1 MVLHLS
7 RALQT
12 LRITLLIACNHFFFR
27 KFVMNN
33 LIWSYKLFL
42 FLWSGKA
49 YQSNVCVFIFP
60 TEFPVYGKTKW
71 TSFKVVSC
79 KMQAFSSFSALFV
92 TVTSFCLS
100 QQQSFRFLSGNSHTL
115 TWFSNSCT
123 ITVWGTSCMIIFL
136 WMDQNIFRETRFKF
150 CVLSK
155 ANIKQY

>member
-7 RALQT
+7 RALQK
-12 LRITLLIACNHFFFR
+12 LRITLLIACNHFFFH

-42 FLWSGKA
+42 LLWSGKA

-60 TEFPVYGKTKW
+60 TEFPVYRKTKW

-79 KMQAFSSFSALFV
+79 KMQAFSSFSALFL

-100 QQQSFRFLSGNSHTL
+100 QQQSFRFLPGNSHTYL
-115 TWFSNSCT
+115 IQQFLYNNCMRNFLYDNIPLDGSEHFQRNS
-123 ITVWGTSCMIIFL
+123 I
-136 WMDQNIFRETRFKF
+136 
-150 CVLSK
+150 
-155 ANIKQY
+155 